1 MNHPG
6 NDISEDFENLVANK
20 GNDQSDMSGSD
31 ASLSVNSPVKKQ
43 EANPQQMQ
51 QQMMQ
56 QQMMQQ
62 QQMMKQQQMMQQQQ
76 QQQQEMKNN
85 PPSIDKSE
93 SSVSSSSDQS
103 SSNKKASTVAKV
115 REEPKVE
122 KSLFSG
128 LTNFAILFALFF
140 IFASSQVEGGLGSI
154 SYLKN
159 VPFTEYVNLL
169 IRALLFV
176 IIYFIVDKFIL

>member
-1 MNHPG
+1 MNHPS
-6 NDISEDFENLVANK
+6 NDISEDFDNLVANK
-20 GNDQSDMSGSD
+20 GNDKSDMSGTD

-43 EANPQQMQ
+43 EAMPQQMQQQMMQ

-62 QQMMKQQQMMQQQQ
+62 QQMMKQQQ
-76 QQQQEMKNN
+76 EMKNN

-93 SSVSSSSDQS
+93 SSVPSSSDQS

-115 REEPKVE
+115 REEPRVE

-128 LTNFAILFALFF
+128 LTNFSVLFALFF
-140 IFASSQVEGGLGSI
+140 IFSSSQVEGGLASI
-154 SYLKN
+154 SYLQN
-159 VPFTEYVNLL
+159 IPYTEYVNLL
-169 IRALLFV
+169 IRSLLFV

>member
-1 MNHPG
+1 MNQAG

-20 GNDQSDMSGSD
+20 GNDQSDMSGTD

-43 EANPQQMQ
+43 EMMPQQMQ

-76 QQQQEMKNN
+76 QEIKNN

-93 SSVSSSSDQS
+93 SSVPSSSDQS

-115 REEPKVE
+115 REEPRVE

-128 LTNFAILFALFF
+128 LTNFAVLFALFF
-140 IFASSQVEGGLGSI
+140 IFSSSQVEGGLASI
-154 SYLKN
+154 SYLQN
-159 VPFTEYVNLL
+159 IPYTEYVNLL
-169 IRALLFV
+169 IRSLLFV
-176 IIYFIVDKFIL
+176 IIYFIADKFIL

>member
-6 NDISEDFENLVANK
+6 NDISEDFDNLVANK
-20 GNDQSDMSGSD
+20 GNDKSDMSGTD

-43 EANPQQMQ
+43 EAMPQQMQQQMQ

-62 QQMMKQQQMMQQQQ
+62 QMMQQQMMK
-76 QQQQEMKNN
+76 QQQEMKNN

-93 SSVSSSSDQS
+93 SSVPSSSDQS

-115 REEPKVE
+115 REEPRVE

-128 LTNFAILFALFF
+128 LTNFAVLFALFF
-140 IFASSQVEGGLGSI
+140 IFSSSQVEGGLASI
-154 SYLKN
+154 SYLQN
-159 VPFTEYVNLL
+159 IPYTEYVNLL
-169 IRALLFV
+169 IRSLLFV

>member
-1 MNHPG
+1 MNQTG

-20 GNDQSDMSGSD
+20 RNDQSDMSGTD
-31 ASLSVNSPVKKQ
+31 ASLSVNSPVTKQ
-43 EANPQQMQ
+43 DAMSQQQQMQ

-62 QQMMKQQQMMQQQQ
+62 QQMMKQQQMMQQQ
-76 QQQQEMKNN
+76 EIKNN

-93 SSVSSSSDQS
+93 SSVPSSSDQS

-115 REEPKVE
+115 REEPRVE

-128 LTNFAILFALFF
+128 LTNFAVLFALFF
-140 IFASSQVEGGLGSI
+140 IFSSSQVEGGLASI
-154 SYLKN
+154 SYLQN
-159 VPFTEYVNLL
+159 IPYTEYVNLL
-169 IRALLFV
+169 IRSLLFV
-176 IIYFIVDKFIL
+176 IIYFIADKFIL